1 MDGSQPSPSFGA
13 VFLQHPSP
21 RGRASVPVELLTGLP
36 LWLRLEDRDMT
47 AIDGRRQ
54 VSSGGTPSQENAGL
68 LAQSRDRVA
77 ARLRLALRG
86 VLSGV
91 CADLLRRGELVG
103 EQRHLLYGIRDAL
116 LEKGVHLES
125 LLAGHWR
132 REFDAAVAGRSAVRL
147 SVLSLDEPGD
157 RDEALAL
164 QAIAERLR
172 GRCGPALEAI
182 GWRLVVLSGRDHQG
196 ASGVAPEVLCK
207 ALRATLCD
215 AALGR
220 LERLELLRCLLP
232 YAGTEFAAVYEE
244 WRDAL
249 ASAGPLSEASQ
260 ARVVGNAD
268 HAAAEAALA
277 GFLAL
282 PLPVVAAQL
291 LAGEWR
297 ELLRRIHAEGD
308 REAWNAANAVAG
320 ELVWSVRIAPG
331 SPERKTL
338 VGRLPK
344 LLKQLHDGFERIGVD
359 AGRRVEIL
367 DGLFGVH
374 AAILRGDPPAIPASR
389 AALMPRS

>member
-1 MDGSQPSPSFGA
+1 
-13 VFLQHPSP
+13 
-21 RGRASVPVELLTGLP
+21 
-36 LWLRLEDRDMT
+36 MT

-54 VSSGGTPSQENAGL
+54 VSSSATQSRENAGL
-68 LAQSRDRVA
+68 LGHSRDRVA

-86 VLSGV
+86 ALSGV
-91 CADLLRRGELVG
+91 CADLLRRGELVD

-116 LEKGVHLES
+116 LEQGVQLES

-132 REFDAAVAGRSAVRL
+132 REFDAAAAGRSAVRL

-157 RDEALAL
+157 REEEFAL

-172 GRCGPALEAI
+172 GRCGPAVEAI
-182 GWRLVVLSGRDHQG
+182 GRRLVVLSGREQAGG
-196 ASGVAPEVLCK
+196 AAPEVLCK

-232 YAGTEFAAVYEE
+232 YAGTEFAAVYED

-249 ASAGPLSEASQ
+249 ASAVPLGDASP
-260 ARVVGNAD
+260 ARVVSSDTD

-277 GFLAL
+277 GFLVL
-282 PLPVVAAQL
+282 PLPSVAAQL

-297 ELLRRIHAEGD
+297 ELLTRIHAEGD
-308 REAWNAANAVAG
+308 RAAWNAANAVAG

-338 VGRLPK
+338 VGRLPN

-374 AAILRGDPPAIPASR
+374 AAILRGDPPAIPVSR
-389 AALMPRS
+389 AALGKEP